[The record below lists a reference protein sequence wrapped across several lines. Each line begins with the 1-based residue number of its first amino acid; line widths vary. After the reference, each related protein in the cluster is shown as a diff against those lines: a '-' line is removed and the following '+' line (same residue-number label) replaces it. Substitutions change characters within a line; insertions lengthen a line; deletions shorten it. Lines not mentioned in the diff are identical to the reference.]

1 MASGDPNG
9 ADPVDTLRKLFQKH
23 DLTEELLD
31 KFLTPKDTA
40 GDALT
45 VKINSPEKFWK
56 LGVDNNEK
64 RKVLAAVAGQDVN
77 TGVGSIIASAL
88 CQVWHDCA
96 ELFSTK
102 DVEAESITEHEVL
115 VFVPWSFC
123 ELCVTIDSNGASF
136 AECS

>member
-9 ADPVDTLRKLFQKH
+9 ADPVDTLRKLFLKH
-23 DLTEELLD
+23 DLTEALLE
-31 KFLTPKDTA
+31 KFLTPKDKENNE
-40 GDALT
+40 LT

-64 RKVLAAVAGQDVN
+64 RKVLAAVAGQDLN
-77 TGVGSIIASAL
+77 TGVGSIVASAL

-102 DVEAESITEHEVL
+102 DVEAETITEHEVF
-115 VFVPWSFC
+115 VFAPGLF
-123 ELCVTIDSNGASF
+123 
-136 AECS
+136 